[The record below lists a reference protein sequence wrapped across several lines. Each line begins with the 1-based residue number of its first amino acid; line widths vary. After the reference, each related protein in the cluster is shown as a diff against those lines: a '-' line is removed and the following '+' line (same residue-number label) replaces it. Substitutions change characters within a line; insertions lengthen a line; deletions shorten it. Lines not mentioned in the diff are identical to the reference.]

1 MQPTINLVAGGYAT
15 APVQGSR
22 DDEFDF
28 YSKLL
33 SSTSSASSHLGLEIP
48 LFMNATIHKNKD
60 EDLILN
66 SLISAGCPN
75 SILSLVPGTM
85 QNLTRDKQFGLAS
98 DDASG
103 RLQAVNFVKQ
113 ASEAVIRINKS
124 LGRNAI
130 VAVEV
135 LSAPSRVEGV
145 SSSASSLTKSLIE
158 ISKFDW
164 FGAEILLEHC
174 DQGGL
179 LPDVKPQKGF
189 LSFTEE
195 LEAINS
201 ANAALSGNSTKIGVS
216 INWARAVLETRDISR
231 PIQLIKSA
239 AELLRCVIFSG
250 CSAHPCPYG
259 EFQDSHMPWDVTAE
273 KSLLTRK
280 IIDETLMIAK
290 KTTSLLVCG
299 VKVTLQPAE
308 ATPAVRADV
317 NLEMIK
323 AIEDALQ
330 C

>member
-1 MQPTINLVAGGYAT
+1 MQPTLVAGGYAT

-22 DDEFDF
+22 DDEIDF

-33 SSTSSASSHLGLEIP
+33 SSTSSTTIGLGLEIP
-48 LFMNATIHKNKD
+48 LFMNSTIHKNKD

-66 SLISAGCPN
+66 SLISAGCPR
-75 SILSLVPGTM
+75 SILTLVPGSM
-85 QNLTRDKQFGLAS
+85 QNLAIDKHFGLAS

-113 ASEAVIRINKS
+113 ANEAVIRINKS

-145 SSSASSLTKSLIE
+145 SSSASSLTISLIE
-158 ISKFDW
+158 ISKFEW

-179 LPDVKPQKGF
+179 LSDVKPQKGF

-195 LEAINS
+195 LEAINA
-201 ANAALSGNSTKIGVS
+201 ANAALSGSGNSTKIGVS
-216 INWARAVLETRDISR
+216 INWARAVLETRDIQR

-239 AELLRCVIFSG
+239 GELLRCIIFSG

-259 EFQDSHMPWDVTAE
+259 EYQDSHMPWDVTAE
-273 KSLLTRK
+273 KSLLTRN
-280 IIDETLMIAK
+280 IMTETLLAAK

-299 VKVTLQPAE
+299 VKVTLQPAD
-308 ATPAVRADV
+308 ATAEVRADV
-317 NLEMIK
+317 NIEMIK
-323 AIEDALQ
+323 AIEDALK
-330 C
+330 